1 MKQKCVSQKERRD
14 AARFEKNQGS
24 MATVNKRGIHFDAIG
39 EGTKAAHVEPYLW
52 VAFDSTLDLK

>member
-1 MKQKCVSQKERRD
+1 MSQKERGD
-14 AARFEKNQGS
+14 AAGFEKNAGS
-24 MATVNKRGIHFDAIG
+24 VATVNKRGIHFDVIG